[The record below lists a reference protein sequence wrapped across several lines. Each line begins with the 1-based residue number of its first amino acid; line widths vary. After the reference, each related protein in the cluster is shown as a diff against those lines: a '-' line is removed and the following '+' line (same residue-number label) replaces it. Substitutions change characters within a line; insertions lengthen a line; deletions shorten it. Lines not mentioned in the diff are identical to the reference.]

1 MEATEAMAGRN
12 FKDWMINGGKAQNT
26 ANNYVSG
33 LNIVSRHCGKN
44 ILQITDISELHRLY
58 TLYGPQGTYADIG
71 ATNNYNVHNGLKQW
85 LDYQESLAQGGDSA
99 ASFGS
104 DASIIGPALNQ
115 ILYGPPGTGKTY
127 ATIDAAL
134 EVLDP
139 QWLIAKDR
147 TRKELKDRFDEL
159 AQNGQI
165 RFVTFHQS
173 FSYEDFVEGLR
184 AESNEE
190 EKQLEYKVEPGVFKR
205 LCDAART
212 HSVQAE
218 SGIRNSPRIWKISIN
233 STGSST
239 TKTYCLEHGEAR
251 VGWGDT
257 GDLRLVQEQN
267 IYYRQLGSGDKGTL
281 GYFAEQMVVGDI
293 LLCIHSAEQIGA
305 VGVVTSDYRYEEKVP
320 SGVIEDYQH
329 VRSVKWLYRDV
340 KQSILPLNDDHQF
353 TLKTV
358 YPMARFG
365 WADLLSYLE
374 KQGVT
379 PVEPLVVDKA
389 ERKPHVLI
397 IDEINRG
404 NVSRIFGELITLI
417 EASKRE
423 GADEALSVD
432 LPYSK
437 KPFSV
442 PSNVYLIGTMN
453 TADRSLAG
461 LDIALRRRFT
471 FREMPPKPELLDGL
485 LVGGVDIGRL
495 LRIMNQRIEALLDR
509 DHTLGHAYF
518 MPLQNDSRL
527 ERLSLIF
534 RNQILPLLQEYFFE
548 DWQRIQWVMNDHRK
562 LVHDRF
568 VYEQDNV
575 LQSLFGDGVSIGQ
588 ESKTWRIN
596 DEAFDRIEA
605 YLGIIDHQSIS
616 AVSAVMREANHGEFS
631 IREMNSGSIEVWH
644 NGVLQSPSMPVLR
657 SVAAALDINTVN
669 EQRNELNTR
678 SLGRSLLNAMEAVRS

>member
-1 MEATEAMAGRN
+1 MDGKS
-12 FKDWMINGGKAQNT
+12 FKDWMINAGKAANT
-26 ANNYVSG
+26 ASNYLTGV
-33 LNIVSRHCGKN
+33 NIVSRHCRKDV
-44 ILQITDISELHRLY
+44 LKITDVSELRRLY
-58 TLYGPQGTYADIG
+58 ALYGPKGVHADVGTS
-71 ATNNYNVHNGLKQW
+71 NSSNVHNGLKQW
-85 LDYQESLAQGGDSA
+85 LDYQVFLAQKGA
-99 ASFGS
+99 AVPSVVAG
-104 DASIIGPALNQ
+104 ASIVGPALNQ

-127 ATIDAAL
+127 ATIEAAL
-134 EVLDP
+134 EILDP
-139 QWLIAKDR
+139 HWLTAHSGNR
-147 TRKELKDRFDEL
+147 SALKERFDEL

-190 EKQLEYKVEPGVFKR
+190 EKQLEYNVEPGVFKR

-212 HSVQAE
+212 QSVQAE
-218 SGIRNSPRIWKISIN
+218 SGIRSNPRIWKISIN
-233 STGSST
+233 GTGNSP

-251 VGWGDT
+251 VGWGAT
-257 GDLRLVQEQN
+257 GDLQLSLEQSA
-267 IYYRQLGSGDKGTL
+267 YYQRLGSGDKGTL
-281 GYFAEQMVVGDI
+281 EYFAQQMVIGDI

-305 VGVVTSDYRYEEKVP
+305 VGVVTSDYRYEETVP
-320 SGVIEDYQH
+320 AGVIGNYQH
-329 VRSVKWLYRDV
+329 VRSVKWLYLDV

-379 PVEPLVVDKA
+379 PVVPLVVDKT

-417 EASKRE
+417 ETSKRE
-423 GADEALSVD
+423 GAEEALSID

-461 LDIALRRRFT
+461 LDIALRRRFV
-471 FREMPPKPELLDGL
+471 FREMPPKPELLD
-485 LVGGVDIGRL
+485 LVLVDGVNIGQL
-495 LRIMNQRIEALLDR
+495 LRVMNQRIEALLDR

-518 MPLQNDSRL
+518 MPLRDDPRL

-548 DWQRIQWVMNDHRK
+548 DWRRIQWVMNDHRK
-562 LVHDRF
+562 AAHDCF
-568 VYEQDNV
+568 VYEQDNA

-588 ESKTWRIN
+588 GAKTWCIN

-605 YLGIIDHQSIS
+605 YSGVIDHQGESQ
-616 AVSAVMREANHGEFS
+616 VSAVAREATHGEFN
-631 IREMNSGSIEVWH
+631 IREMNSGSIEVWR
-644 NGVLQSPSMPVLR
+644 NGIRESTSKPALR
-657 SVAAALDINTVN
+657 AVAAALDVNTFN
-669 EQRNELNTR
+669 GQGNELNTR
-678 SLGRSLLNAMEAVRS
+678 SLGRSLLSALETVRS